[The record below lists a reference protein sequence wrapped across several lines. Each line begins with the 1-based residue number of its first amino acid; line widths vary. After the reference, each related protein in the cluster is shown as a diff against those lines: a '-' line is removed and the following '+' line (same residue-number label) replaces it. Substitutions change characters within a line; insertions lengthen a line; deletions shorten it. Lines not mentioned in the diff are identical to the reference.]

1 MCHNERYFATLQ
13 HQCCFVFPLIETAT
27 GMVVNAIAA
36 RTNVRRLLFGTVDF
50 CLDLGVEG
58 DGEGLDHYRAMLVLT
73 SRAAGLQP
81 PVDGVTLALKDEPA
95 SRVATLRAKPAGF
108 GGKLCVHPS
117 QVPTANGRPPADGQ
131 RSRVG
136 NASARAGHA

>member
-1 MCHNERYFATLQ
+1 
-13 HQCCFVFPLIETAT
+13 
-27 GMVVNAIAA
+27 MVVNAIAA

-117 QVPTANGRPPADGQ
+117 QVPTANGGLQPTAGEVEWATQVLALAMRSAGAGVGPSNSGQ
-131 RSRVG
+131 
-136 NASARAGHA
+136 HKI